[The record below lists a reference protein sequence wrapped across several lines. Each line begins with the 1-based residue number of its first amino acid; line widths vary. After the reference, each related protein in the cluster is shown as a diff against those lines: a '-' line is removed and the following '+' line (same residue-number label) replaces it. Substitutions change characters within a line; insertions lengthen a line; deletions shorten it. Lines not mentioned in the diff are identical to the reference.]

1 MSYPSNQNNAHT
13 YGWPPNPRFFFL
25 PRSPLFCIRPYL
37 SLSFWPVARSTS
49 RCRQLTTRGLGC
61 DHKTHKSVKEDLWNP
76 STRPRE
82 KIQNSDESRRGA
94 SMREQCR
101 RVHPHLLFFFQQFR
115 LVHKHDLPGKA
126 FTFTETIVLQYRG
139 VSKGRSIAHR
149 QWMRFCHSSLPLSS
163 GNIFFARLSNFM
175 NRSEK
180 CEEWEGK

>member
-101 RVHPHLLFFFQQFR
+101 RVHPHLLFFFPTVPPRPQTRPSRKSVHVHGDHSAPISRCLEGTIDRPSSMNAILSQFSS
-115 LVHKHDLPGKA
+115 
-126 FTFTETIVLQYRG
+126 TFVREYFFCTSLQFYE
-139 VSKGRSIAHR
+139 S
-149 QWMRFCHSSLPLSS
+149 
-163 GNIFFARLSNFM
+163 
-175 NRSEK
+175 
-180 CEEWEGK
+180 